1 MTRPKPPSTISQV
14 PDIVPKLAE
23 LTEKVVFGDV
33 WARPGL
39 SPRDRSLIAVAAL
52 VAKQVYEE
60 RG

>member
-1 MTRPKPPSTISQV
+1 MTRPKPPTTISSV
-14 PDIVPKLAE
+14 RDIVPKLTE
-23 LTEKVVFGDV
+23 LTDKVMFGDI

-39 SPRDRSLIAVAAL
+39 SQRDRSLITCAAQ